1 MSENTRAKI
10 LVEEIEDNQ
19 YMMQM
24 EGQTNELLDI
34 LGDLVLNISAQA
46 DIDPIFTLAYIWHSI
61 DEIGDDETDNDTTS
75 NTE

>member
-24 EGQTNELLDI
+24 EGQTNELLDM
-34 LGDLVLNISAQA
+34 LGDLVLSISAQA
-46 DIDPIFTLAYIWHSI
+46 DMDPIFTLAYIWHSI
-61 DEIGDDETDNDTTS
+61 DEISDDETDDDITS
-75 NTE
+75 NMG